1 MGKTSDLFKKTRDT
15 TETFHAE
22 MDTIIDGNVMDLTE
36 TQDIKKRWQEYT
48 EELYKKIFMVQITM
62 MMWSLN
68 KSQTQQNEKSIGPQ
82 ETSLRTK
89 LVAISNPK
97 R

>member
-22 MDTIIDGNVMDLTE
+22 MDTIIDGNVMGLTE

-48 EELYKKIFMVQITM
+48 EQI
-62 MMWSLN
+62 
-68 KSQTQQNEKSIGPQ
+68 G
-82 ETSLRTK
+82 RAH
-89 LVAISNPK
+89 V
-97 R
+97 